1 MRTDKMKQIHQQ
13 QIDYVRN
20 SGITV
25 EVVQIHGTVDI
36 QGRSGTIAFL
46 QGFEG
51 SAFLGQ
57 RRRLYHEYEDISMS
71 ELNELLAYPY
81 ADLEEVDDAEA
92 RCPDCGTASIEEAIG
107 QVCRTCCR
115 GVIE

>member
-1 MRTDKMKQIHQQ
+1 MRTEKLKEIHQQ

-25 EVVQIHGTVDI
+25 SVVQIYGTVDI
-36 QGRSGTIAFL
+36 QGREGTVVFL

-51 SAFLGQ
+51 EVFISE
-57 RRRLYHEYEDISMS
+57 RRKLFNEYEDISMS

-81 ADLEEVDDAEA
+81 ADLEQT
-92 RCPDCGTASIEEAIG
+92 P
-107 QVCRTCCR
+107 
-115 GVIE
+115 

>member
-25 EVVQIHGTVDI
+25 NVVEIYGTVDI
-36 QGRSGTIAFL
+36 QSPEGTLAYL

-51 SAFLGQ
+51 EVFVSE
-57 RRRLYHEYEDISMS
+57 RRKLYNEYEDITMS

-81 ADLEEVDDAEA
+81 ADLEA
-92 RCPDCGTASIEEAIG
+92 TA
-107 QVCRTCCR
+107 
-115 GVIE
+115 

>member
-1 MRTDKMKQIHQQ
+1 MRDKKLKEIHQQ

-25 EVVQIHGTVDI
+25 NVVEIYGTVDI
-36 QGRSGTIAFL
+36 QCSDGTLAYL

-51 SAFLGQ
+51 EVFVSE
-57 RRRLYHEYEDISMS
+57 RRRLYNEYEDITMS

-81 ADLEEVDDAEA
+81 ADLEAT
-92 RCPDCGTASIEEAIG
+92 P
-107 QVCRTCCR
+107 
-115 GVIE
+115 